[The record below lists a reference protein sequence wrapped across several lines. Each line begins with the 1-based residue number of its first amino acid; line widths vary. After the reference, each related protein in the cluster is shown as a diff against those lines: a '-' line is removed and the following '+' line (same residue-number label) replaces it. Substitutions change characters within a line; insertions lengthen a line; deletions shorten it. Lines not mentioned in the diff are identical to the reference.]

1 MEDKSMHIRFR
12 SLTTL
17 VLGLM
22 FVTTLGNVALQAEE
36 RLPSSLQ
43 PAPPLAA
50 ALGLQFVEGSS
61 STLILERDGKQ
72 YLVDLVTRSITE
84 NGPPVQAAS
93 LTPQQNVQPAA
104 PAGPGAAIFQRQ
116 CAGCHG
122 SDGRGAGGSGAD
134 LTRSSLSTDRVVD
147 VVTNGRSGTAMQAFR
162 TALTAT
168 EIRDVAAFVQ
178 TLSTSSGRT
187 DIFRAADDFVYSLP
201 TGRRVERGELD
212 VNFSHRF
219 AYNPAFSGRGLGNT
233 LLGLDGF
240 SISSFG
246 FRYGVTDRLSL
257 SVYRAPSVIGRPIEL
272 MAAFN
277 VLDENDDQPFN
288 AAFRVSIDGQD
299 NFRKNFTTN
308 FEGVFSRSITS
319 QAQFY
324 AAPTLSLENRRL
336 ITKPGA
342 LELRPPNL
350 PGINS
355 FSLGG
360 GLAVNIRPSVSLVAE
375 AIPTLVNG
383 DDLGIHRPAYAFGIQ
398 KRVRGHAFT
407 LGFSNG
413 PGTVVAQR
421 AGTRATFLGSESAD
435 TPSGLFIGFNLMR
448 RLR

>member
-1 MEDKSMHIRFR
+1 MQIRFR
-12 SLTTL
+12 SLITL
-17 VLGLM
+17 ILGLV
-22 FVTTLGNVALQAEE
+22 FVAAFRNKALKAEE
-36 RLPSSLQ
+36 KPSSTVES
-43 PAPPLAA
+43 AAPLAA
-50 ALGLQFVEGSS
+50 ALGIQFVEGSS
-61 STLILERDGKQ
+61 SSLIVERDGKQ
-72 YLVDLVTRSITE
+72 YLVDLATRTITE
-84 NGPPVQAAS
+84 NEGPVQVAS
-93 LTPQQNVQPAA
+93 LAPQQNLQAA
-104 PAGPGAAIFQRQ
+104 GAASGTGATVFQRQ

-122 SDGRGAGGSGAD
+122 ADGRGGGGAGTD
-134 LTRSSLSTDRVVD
+134 LTRSGLPTDRIAD
-147 VVTNGRSGTAMQAFR
+147 VITNGKSGTAMQAFR
-162 TALTAT
+162 TQLTAT

-178 TLSTSSGRT
+178 SLAGASGRS
-187 DIFRAADDFVYSLP
+187 DIFHAADDFVYSLP

-246 FRYGVTDRLSL
+246 FRYGVTDRI
-257 SVYRAPSVIGRPIEL
+257 SVSAYRAPSIINRPIEF

-308 FEGVFSRSITS
+308 FEGIFSRSITS

-324 AAPTLSLENRRL
+324 AVPTLSLQNRRL
-336 ITKPGA
+336 VSKPGA
-342 LELRPPNL
+342 LENRPVNL

-355 FSLGG
+355 FSVGA
-360 GLAVNIRPSVSLVAE
+360 GLVVNIRPSVSLVTE
-375 AIPTLVNG
+375 VIPTLVNG

-407 LGFSNG
+407 FGFSNG

-421 AGTRATFLGSESAD
+421 AGTRAAYLSNETAD
-435 TPSGLFIGFNLMR
+435 KPRGLFIGFNIMR